1 MKKVGLVSLGC
12 CKNLYDS
19 EMILKFFVNGGY
31 TITNNPKD
39 ADVIVV
45 NTCGFILEA
54 KKESIDTIFEMAS
67 YNKTLIVT
75 GCLAQRYYETLKEQI
90 PEMDGIIKIDD
101 YNDFLTKVKEIIPDF
116 DNKQTSLLPV
126 ERVLSN
132 NTYSAYLKI
141 AEGCSN
147 YCTYCAIPLIRGS
160 MKSRKIED
168 ILDEAK
174 ILASN
179 GVKELVVIAQDTTK
193 YGIDIYGEVKI
204 EELLKQLLTI
214 NEFKFIRL
222 LYLYP
227 DEISDEL
234 IQLFKNEKRL
244 TPYFDIPIQ
253 HSESNILKLMNRR
266 GDKQFLI
273 NLFNKIK
280 NEVPNAILRTTIMV
294 GFPYETNEDVDN
306 LLEFIKDVEFDHL
319 GTFTYSKE
327 EDTKSYDFDNQV
339 EEDEK
344 KRRLDL
350 IMKCQSHISY
360 KKNKMHINEIMEGL
374 IVGKNK
380 DYYLFRSYWNA
391 PDDVDGSILIKS
403 DEVLNEGDY
412 VKVKITNALIYDLS
426 GELIEV
432 IERY

>member
-1 MKKVGLVSLGC
+1 MKKIGLVSLGC

-67 YNKTLIVT
+67 YKKTLIVT
-75 GCLAQRYYETLKEQI
+75 GCLAQRYYETLKSQI

-101 YNDFLTKVKEIIPDF
+101 YADFLNKVKEIIPDF
-116 DNKQTSLLPV
+116 NSNQSFLMPT
-126 ERVLSN
+126 ERILSN
-132 NTYSAYLKI
+132 NSYSAYLKI

-160 MKSRKIED
+160 MQSRKIED
-168 ILDEAK
+168 ILNEAK
-174 ILASN
+174 ILAIS

-204 EELLKQLLTI
+204 EELLKQLLLI
-214 NEFKFIRL
+214 KEFKFIRL

-253 HSESNILKLMNRR
+253 HSETNILKLMNRR
-266 GDKQFLI
+266 GDKNFLI

-280 NEVPNAILRTTIMV
+280 TEVPNAILRTTIMV
-294 GFPYETNEDVDN
+294 GFPYETNDDVNN
-306 LLEFIKDVEFDHL
+306 LIEFIKYVGFDHL

-327 EDTKSYDFDNQV
+327 EDTKSFNFDNQV

-350 IMKCQSHISY
+350 VMKCQSHISY
-360 KKNKMHINEIMEGL
+360 KKNKTHVGEVMEGL
-374 IVGKNK
+374 VIGKNK
-380 DYYLFRSYWNA
+380 DHYLFRSYWNA
-391 PDDVDGSILIKS
+391 PDDVDGSIFIKS
-403 DEVLNEGDY
+403 NEDLHEGDY
-412 VKVKITNALIYDLS
+412 VKVKITNASIYDLS

-432 IERY
+432 VERY

>member
-1 MKKVGLVSLGC
+1 MKKIGLVSLGC

-67 YNKTLIVT
+67 YKKTLIVT
-75 GCLAQRYYETLKEQI
+75 GCLAQRYYETLKSQI

-101 YNDFLTKVKEIIPDF
+101 YADFLNKVKEIIPDF
-116 DNKQTSLLPV
+116 NSNQSFLMPT
-126 ERVLSN
+126 ERILSN
-132 NTYSAYLKI
+132 NSYSAYLKI

-160 MKSRKIED
+160 MHSRKIED
-168 ILDEAK
+168 ILNEAK
-174 ILASN
+174 ILAIS

-204 EELLKQLLTI
+204 EELLKQLLLI
-214 NEFKFIRL
+214 KEFKFIRL

-253 HSESNILKLMNRR
+253 HSETNILKLMNRR
-266 GDKQFLI
+266 GDKNFLI

-280 NEVPNAILRTTIMV
+280 TEVPNAILRTTIMV
-294 GFPYETNEDVDN
+294 GFPCETNDDVNN
-306 LLEFIKDVEFDHL
+306 LIEFIKYVGFDHL

-327 EDTKSYDFDNQV
+327 EDTKSFNFDNQV

-350 IMKCQSHISY
+350 VMKCQSHISY
-360 KKNKMHINEIMEGL
+360 KKNKTHVGEVMEGL
-374 IVGKNK
+374 VIGKNK
-380 DYYLFRSYWNA
+380 DHYLFRSYWNA
-391 PDDVDGSILIKS
+391 PDDVDGSIFIKS
-403 DEVLNEGDY
+403 NEDLHEGDY
-412 VKVKITNALIYDLS
+412 VKVKITNASIYDLS

-432 IERY
+432 VERY